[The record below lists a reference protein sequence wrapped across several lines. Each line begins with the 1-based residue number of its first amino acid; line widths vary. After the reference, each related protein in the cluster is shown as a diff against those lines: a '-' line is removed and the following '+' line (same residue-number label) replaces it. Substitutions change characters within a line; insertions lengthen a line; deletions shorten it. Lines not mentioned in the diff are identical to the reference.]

1 MTFIFEDYY
10 RKHFSIKG
18 LKSYDIPFY
27 EDWNS
32 YSFGA
37 QTREENFY
45 NSHKMLK
52 YLLRQLFEEN
62 EELLLLSTQQFT
74 VRGGY
79 DIPYSLS
86 DIIPKRDIKVSP
98 LFNIILPDKPK
109 LLSSFL
115 LDENSGKYFDIAF
128 VRHLYRVKCHYSILD
143 KLSKSIVCGSFSGDI
158 PRAKNLKLEMLALYS
173 PDKNILVEL
182 YDNLFVRIF
191 LEDEKLKN
199 QLNKRFILLDSST
212 VDENF
217 TGVVNQP
224 YHDW

>member
-10 RKHFSIKG
+10 HKHFSIKG

-27 EDWNS
+27 EDWDS

-45 NSHKMLK
+45 NDYKMLK
-52 YLLRQLFEEN
+52 YLLQQFFDEN
-62 EELLLLSTQQFT
+62 KELLLLSTQQFT

-86 DIIPKRDIKVSP
+86 NIIPKRDIQVSP
-98 LFNIILPDKPK
+98 LYNIIRPDNPQ

-128 VRHLYRVKCHYSILD
+128 VRHLYRIKCHHSTLD
-143 KLSKSIVCGSFSGDI
+143 KLSKSIVCGAFSGDI
-158 PRAKNLKLEMLALYS
+158 SGAKNLKLEMLALYS
-173 PDKNILVEL
+173 PEKNILVEL
-182 YDNLFVRIF
+182 YDSLFARIF
-191 LEDEKLKN
+191 LEDEKLKSN
-199 QLNKRFILLDSST
+199 LNKRFILLDSSI
-212 VDENF
+212 VDANF
-217 TGVVNQP
+217 TGIVNQP
-224 YHDW
+224 YRDW